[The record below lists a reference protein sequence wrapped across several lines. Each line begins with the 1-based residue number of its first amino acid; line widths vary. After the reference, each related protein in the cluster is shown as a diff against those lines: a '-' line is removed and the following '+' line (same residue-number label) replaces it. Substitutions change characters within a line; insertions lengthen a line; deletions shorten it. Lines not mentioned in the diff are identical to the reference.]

1 MDHRTPPPEHL
12 IAEALRQVAQL
23 VLFAQDLLLDRTG
36 AAKAVA
42 LRGVLASCIAP
53 AEAILRRAIYLLAST
68 LPPEPVRTRT
78 IITGA
83 AFPAR
88 SGNDQ
93 PPAPAKPRTPLF
105 RLTEPAARA
114 PRPATSRTNAPSPT
128 ARAVPRAPDLAAL
141 AEKVQSRLTA
151 LQAASGNPQAAARR
165 LLRRLARTRPTRRPL
180 SEAAPPGITRM
191 RMDSFKIF
199 FAQINTASLQAWPR
213 LSNTS

>member
-1 MDHRTPPPEHL
+1 MDHRTPHLERL

-23 VLFAQDLLLDRTG
+23 ILFAQDLLLGRNG
-36 AAKAVA
+36 AAKAIA

-68 LPPEPVRTRT
+68 LPREPVRART

-88 SGNDQ
+88 SANGE
-93 PPAPAKPRTPLF
+93 PAASAKPRTPLF

-114 PRPATSRTNAPSPT
+114 PRPAPAPTRAPSPT
-128 ARAVPRAPDLAAL
+128 ARTLPRETDLAAL
-141 AEKVQSRLTA
+141 LEKFQSRLTA
-151 LQAASGNPQAAARR
+151 LQAASGNPEAAARR

-180 SEAAPPGITRM
+180 SETAPPGITRM